1 MQELPRPVEAI
12 AAAPAHGAGASV
24 VLVTFMTGE
33 SLFPSI
39 ESALAQPEVAE
50 VVVVD
55 NGSTPEDAARL
66 ARLAAASERLKLV
79 TGQGNVGFA
88 RGANLGARA
97 ARGDLLVFLNPDA
110 FLGAGGVTAL
120 AEALS
125 GRPSPSLAGARILN
139 RDGTEQ
145 RGGRRGEVTPLS
157 TLLSLSTLARRA
169 PALHRFE
176 VHLEDEPMPSGVVE
190 TPTVSGACF
199 AMRRAD
205 FEALGGFD
213 EGYFLHV
220 EDIDLCWRAR
230 QAGGQVVFQ
239 PAAEVVHVGHTSRAN
254 PLRVEYAKGCGL
266 ARFFRKRARTPV
278 GLAAAWALAPFIVA
292 AAVVRPVLWRLG
304 GPPG

>member
-1 MQELPRPVEAI
+1 MLGHPGPREATQ
-12 AAAPAHGAGASV
+12 AAPAVNAGASV
-24 VLVTFMTGE
+24 VLVAYMTGD

-39 ESALAQPEVAE
+39 DSALAQPEVAE

-66 ARLAAASERLKLV
+66 AAQASATPRLRLV

-88 RGANLGARA
+88 RGANLGAGA
-97 ARGDLLVFLNPDA
+97 AGGDLLVFLNPDA
-110 FLGAGGVTAL
+110 FLGPGGVTAL
-120 AEALS
+120 AEALA

-139 RDGTEQ
+139 SDGTEQ

-157 TLLSLSTLARRA
+157 TLLSLSTLARRV
-169 PALHRFE
+169 PGLRRFE
-176 VHLEDEPMPSGVVE
+176 VHLEDEPTPGQVIE
-190 TPTVSGACF
+190 APTVSGACF

-220 EDIDLCWRAR
+220 EDIDLCWRVR

-239 PAAEVVHVGHTSRAN
+239 PAAEVIHVGHTSRAN

-266 ARFFRKRARTPV
+266 ARFFRKRARTPAGV
-278 GLAAAWALAPFIVA
+278 AAAWALGPFIVA
-292 AAVVRPVLWRLG
+292 AAVVRPVLWRLS
-304 GPPG
+304 GPPA

>member
-1 MQELPRPVEAI
+1 
-12 AAAPAHGAGASV
+12 
-24 VLVTFMTGE
+24 MTGE

-39 ESALAQPEVAE
+39 ESALAQPEATE

-55 NGSTPEDAARL
+55 NGSTPEDAGRL
-66 ARLAAASERLKLV
+66 AELAAASPQLRLV
-79 TGQGNVGFA
+79 SGQGNVGFA
-88 RGANLGARA
+88 RGANLGAQA

-110 FLGAGGVTAL
+110 FLGPGVIHAL
-120 AEALS
+120 AEGLA
-125 GRPSPSLAGARILN
+125 GRPSPSLVGARILN
-139 RDGTEQ
+139 SDGTEQ

-157 TLLSLSTLARRA
+157 TLLSLSTLAQRA
-169 PALHRFE
+169 PALSRFE
-176 VHLEDEPMPSGVVE
+176 VHLEDEPTPAGVVE
-190 TPTVSGACF
+190 TPTISGACF

-205 FEALGGFD
+205 FEVLGGFD

-220 EDIDLCWRAR
+220 EDIDLCWRVR

-278 GLAAAWALAPFIVA
+278 GLLAAWALGPFIVA

-304 GPPG
+304 GPPA

>member
-1 MQELPRPVEAI
+1 
-12 AAAPAHGAGASV
+12 
-24 VLVTFMTGE
+24 MTGD

-39 ESALAQPEVAE
+39 ESALAQAEAAE

-66 ARLAAASERLKLV
+66 SGMAASNPRLRLV
-79 TGQGNVGFA
+79 SGQGNVGFA

-110 FLGAGGVTAL
+110 FLGPGGISAL
-120 AEALS
+120 AAALA
-125 GRPSPSLAGARILN
+125 GRPSPSLVGARILN
-139 RDGTEQ
+139 QDGTEQ

-157 TLLSLSTLARRA
+157 TLLSLSRLASRV
-169 PALHRFE
+169 PALNRYE
-176 VHLEDEPMPSGVVE
+176 VHLEGEPTPGQVIE
-190 TPTVSGACF
+190 APTVSGACF

-220 EDIDLCWRAR
+220 EDIDLCWRVR

-239 PAAEVVHVGHTSRAN
+239 PAAEVVHVGHTSRAH
-254 PLRVEYAKGCGL
+254 PLWVEYAKGRGL

-278 GLAAAWALAPFIVA
+278 GLLAAWALGPFIVA
-292 AAVVRPVLWRLG
+292 AAIVRPVLWRLG
-304 GPPG
+304 GPPA

>member
-1 MQELPRPVEAI
+1 MK
-12 AAAPAHGAGASV
+12 AGASV
-24 VLVTFMTGE
+24 VLVAYMTGE

-39 ESALAQPEVAE
+39 ESALAQADAAE

-55 NGSTPEDAARL
+55 NGSTPGDAAQ
-66 ARLAAASERLKLV
+66 LAALAAGTDRLRLV
-79 TGQGNVGFA
+79 SGQGNVGFA

-97 ARGDLLVFLNPDA
+97 ASGELLVFLNPDA
-110 FLGAGGVTAL
+110 FLGPGVISAL
-120 AEALS
+120 AAALA
-125 GRPSPSLAGARILN
+125 GRASPSLVGARILN
-139 RDGTEQ
+139 SDGTEQ

-176 VHLEDEPMPSGVVE
+176 VHLEDKPTPDGVVE

-220 EDIDLCWRAR
+220 EDIDLCWRVR
-230 QAGGQVVFQ
+230 QAGGQVLFQ
-239 PAAEVVHVGHTSRAN
+239 PAAEVIHVGHTSRAN

-266 ARFFRKRARTPV
+266 ARFFRKRARTPA
-278 GLAAAWALAPFIVA
+278 GRLAAWVLAPFIVA
-292 AAVVRPVLWRLG
+292 AAVVRPVLWRLA

>member
-1 MQELPRPVEAI
+1 
-12 AAAPAHGAGASV
+12 
-24 VLVTFMTGE
+24 VLVAYMTGD

-39 ESALAQPEVAE
+39 ESALAQAEAAE

-66 ARLAAASERLKLV
+66 SGMAAANPRLRLV
-79 TGQGNVGFA
+79 SGQGNVGFA

-110 FLGAGGVTAL
+110 FLGPGGISAL
-120 AEALS
+120 AAALA
-125 GRPSPSLAGARILN
+125 GRPSPSLVGARILN
-139 RDGTEQ
+139 QDGTEQ

-157 TLLSLSTLARRA
+157 TLLSLSRLASRV
-169 PALHRFE
+169 PALNRYE
-176 VHLEDEPMPSGVVE
+176 VHLEGEPTPGQVIE
-190 TPTVSGACF
+190 APTVSGACF

-220 EDIDLCWRAR
+220 EDIDLCWRVR

-239 PAAEVVHVGHTSRAN
+239 PAAEVVHVGHTSRAH

-278 GLAAAWALAPFIVA
+278 GLLAAWALSPFIVA
-292 AAVVRPVLWRLG
+292 AAIVRPVLWRLG
-304 GPPG
+304 GPPA

>member
-1 MQELPRPVEAI
+1 
-12 AAAPAHGAGASV
+12 
-24 VLVTFMTGE
+24 MTGD

-39 ESALAQPEVAE
+39 ESALAQAEAAE

-66 ARLAAASERLKLV
+66 SGMAAANPRLRLV
-79 TGQGNVGFA
+79 SGQGNVGFA

-97 ARGDLLVFLNPDA
+97 ARADLLVFLNPDA
-110 FLGAGGVTAL
+110 FLGPGGISAL
-120 AEALS
+120 AAALA
-125 GRPSPSLAGARILN
+125 GRPSPSLVGARILN
-139 RDGTEQ
+139 QDGTEQ

-157 TLLSLSTLARRA
+157 TLLSLSRLASRV
-169 PALHRFE
+169 PALNRYE
-176 VHLEDEPMPSGVVE
+176 VHLEGEPTPGQVIE
-190 TPTVSGACF
+190 APTVSGACF

-220 EDIDLCWRAR
+220 EDIDLCWRVR

-239 PAAEVVHVGHTSRAN
+239 PAAEVVHVGHTSRAH

-278 GLAAAWALAPFIVA
+278 GLLAAWALGPFIVA
-292 AAVVRPVLWRLG
+292 AAIVRPVLWRLG
-304 GPPG
+304 GPPA